1 MQVADTEDE
10 CEFRDDA
17 IGRDAVTNVSAPWHT
32 ALKPTGPDPSVFSIP
47 PLDIPLQGTGSIAEI
62 ALQFRFAE
70 VALCCIGS
78 AALLESSGLI
88 EKLRGALGVSLHET
102 ASPAVKAR
110 GNCTWRPPCGWQVLW
125 MPQGEVRPGY
135 AVPAPLVLLAEVR
148 GDDLFLTARLFGFA
162 CDYLGEVGDA
172 LIRALK
178 RGLTGIAPGGLEVSD
193 RQFRASDGLDIP
205 AIHAQAALRFHTPLL
220 IRGPNAEGSVEPA
233 AFLRGLIHRVDGMAR
248 WHGLRLEKELALAL
262 LEAAASVESHWEEA
276 KQLSWRRRA
285 VQQGRDVPMKGAL
298 GTLYLRGNLA
308 PFAALI
314 GIGALTFAGSRTAF
328 GQGRYSIGHML

>member
-1 MQVADTEDE
+1 MEQVKPT
-10 CEFRDDA
+10 C
-17 IGRDAVTNVSAPWHT
+17 GDAVIESATNEHTETDLYAPEQPQ
-32 ALKPTGPDPSVFSIP
+32 LSIP
-47 PLDIPLQGTGSIAEI
+47 PLKLPLQKLDTVDGLAASFRIAEVT
-62 ALQFRFAE
+62 L
-70 VALCCIGS
+70 LCSG
-78 AALLESSGLI
+78 AAVLHESSGLI

-102 ASPAVKAR
+102 ASPAVRAG
-110 GNCTWRPPCGWQVLW
+110 GNCTWTPPCAYQVLW
-125 MPQGEVRPGY
+125 SPQGEVRPGY
-135 AVPAPLVLLAEVR
+135 AVPAPLVLFAEVK

-162 CDYLGEVGDA
+162 SDYLGEVSDA

-178 RGLTGIAPGGLEVSD
+178 RGLTGIAPGGLVVSD

-205 AIHAQAALRFHTPLL
+205 AIHAQAELRFHTPLL
-220 IRGPNAEGSVEPA
+220 IRGPNPERSVEPA
-233 AFLRGLIHRVDGMAR
+233 AFLRGLVHRVDGMAR
-248 WHGLRLEKELALAL
+248 CHGLRLEKGLALAL
-262 LEAAASVESHWEEA
+262 LEAAASVESNWEQAE
-276 KQLSWRRRA
+276 QLSWRRRA